1 MKSMRYEYDARHDG
15 AAFHLEDLHTEG
27 ARERLWRADHAV
39 GGFQPLRYLRGLL
52 TRQQAE

>member
-1 MKSMRYEYDARHDG
+1 MRYEYDARHDG